1 MPSEFVSQ
9 PNPADDQHWQ
19 SVPPEQLI
27 SHILAR
33 FHQKHREQLPEL
45 IRLARRV
52 EQVHGTQPACP
63 NGLAEHL
70 EDMQQELE
78 SHMLKEEQILFP
90 MLRRGEQQ
98 LARGPISVMR
108 FEHEQ
113 HEQGLTTLY
122 KLTQNLTLP
131 TGACR
136 TWQTLYEQASLF
148 CADLEE
154 HIRLEND
161 ILFTGTNNEQAAL

>member
-1 MPSEFVSQ
+1 MSSDFVSQ
-9 PNPADDQHWQ
+9 PNQVSDQHWQ
-19 SVPPEQLI
+19 NASPEQLI
-27 SHILAR
+27 NHIFTR
-33 FHQKHREQLPEL
+33 FHQQHREQLPEL

-52 EQVHGTQPACP
+52 EQVHGSQPACP

-113 HEQGLTTLY
+113 HEQGLSTLY

-131 TGACR
+131 AGACR
-136 TWQTLYEQASLF
+136 TWQALYEQATLF
-148 CADLEE
+148 CVDLEE

-161 ILFTGTNNEQAAL
+161 ILFAGTSIGQAAL